1 MTLKKQSFK
10 LIFTLLYDGMEI
22 SVKNTSKIIRT
33 LSKMY

>member
-10 LIFTLLYDGMEI
+10 LIFALLYGGMEI
-22 SVKNTSKIIRT
+22 SVKNTSKTIRT